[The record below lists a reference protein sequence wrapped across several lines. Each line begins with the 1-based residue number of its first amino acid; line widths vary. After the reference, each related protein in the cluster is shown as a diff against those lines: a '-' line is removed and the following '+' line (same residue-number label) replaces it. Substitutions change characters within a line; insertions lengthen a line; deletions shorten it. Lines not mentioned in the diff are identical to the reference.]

1 MYQSEDYVQQ
11 LATHIKINL
20 KKGYTIEAMTV
31 SLLNQ
36 GYSRISVEKAIELAN
51 QQLAAS
57 APEMKEKP
65 QIIYKLISDKNQP
78 IKISTIPKN
87 SFWRWL
93 RNRFV

>member
-11 LATHIKINL
+11 LANHIKINL

-36 GYSRISVEKAIELAN
+36 GYSRISVEKAVELAN

-65 QIIYKLISDKNQP
+65 QISYKIISDKNQP
-78 IKISTIPKN
+78 IKIFTTSKN
-87 SFWRWL
+87 PFLRWL
-93 RNRFV
+93 RGIFG